1 MQPRE
6 SIGRWLLRREQ
17 DGSNRRWAMMTTNS
31 VDRQALRVWLLL
43 VVLGT
48 ILLVVGWYRWAT

>member
-1 MQPRE
+1 
-6 SIGRWLLRREQ
+6 
-17 DGSNRRWAMMTTNS
+17 MMTTNS